1 LLKDYS
7 SYLIKNIIV
16 RQLRVR
22 NNSCQIYN
30 SFKAKIEFCESDYDF
45 FTQDSES
52 YDLNWSKLG
61 PNLNDSDSING
72 ISKAFQYSKS
82 NKYESYPYFGKYNQ
96 YFGGGYVYELINRND
111 DGSIANTSEIIQNIN
126 KLKEMNWIDRQ
137 TRAIFIEFS
146 VFNPN
151 INLFSYC
158 IFLFEY
164 LPSSNLVK
172 SIRINPLSLILL
184 NQSNDVNKFK
194 LACCILYMICISF
207 MIVQQAYILLFKMNK
222 SFKKYFCYFWTYI
235 DLSIIGF
242 SWAAFSLYLY
252 KLYEI
257 DKLLNRFNNIKD
269 SSNKESDY
277 INLQYLYYLNDLL
290 IMCLGYCSAIGTI
303 KLFEILNKTSKRIML
318 LALTLKDCFG
328 DIISFSLVFFL
339 IWLPFI
345 HLMYFIYFDKIN
357 TFSTFLSCM
366 MTLVQ
371 IILGKFQSDS
381 LIKQSPILGS
391 VGFIV
396 YNIVIIFIALN
407 IFFTIL
413 TESFSKL
420 KSDINSN
427 EEFDFVNYSFFKL
440 RILIDKYIG
449 KNSIKS
455 KNKVDNIKILS

>member
-1 LLKDYS
+1 MLKDHS
-7 SYLIKNIIV
+7 SYLIKNILV

-22 NNSCQIYN
+22 NNSCQIAN
-30 SFKAKIEFCESDYDF
+30 SFKSKIEFCESDYDF
-45 FTQDSES
+45 FTQDTES
-52 YDLNWSKLG
+52 YDLSWSKLD
-61 PNLNDSDSING
+61 PNLNYSDSLNG

-82 NKYESYPYFGKYNQ
+82 SKYESYPYFGKYNQ

-111 DGSIANTSEIIQNIN
+111 DGTVINTSEIIQSIN
-126 KLKEMNWIDRQ
+126 KSKEMNWIDRQ
-137 TRAIFIEFS
+137 TRAVFIEFS
-146 VFNPN
+146 LFNPN

-158 IFLFEY
+158 IFLFEF

-194 LACCILYMICISF
+194 LACCILYMIFISF

-222 SFKKYFCYFWTYI
+222 SFRKYFRYFWTYI

-257 DKLLNRFNNIKD
+257 DKLLNRFNNMKA

-318 LALTLKDCFG
+318 LALTLKDCFS

-357 TFSTFLSCM
+357 AFSTFLSCM

-381 LIKQSPILGS
+381 LIKLPTFWVL
-391 VGFIV
+391 
-396 YNIVIIFIALN
+396 L
-407 IFFTIL
+407 
-413 TESFSKL
+413 
-420 KSDINSN
+420 
-427 EEFDFVNYSFFKL
+427 
-440 RILIDKYIG
+440 
-449 KNSIKS
+449 
-455 KNKVDNIKILS
+455 